1 MMTLTVNTHLL
12 ALEESCTLLPLIMK
26 QLEAKCLHHHNPLL
40 QGLPQSQQPLPPRV
54 CNIAPW
60 VQGTN
65 SPSATGTPAVPLQF
79 PTSPMLPLSPSL
91 TTVGESH
98 ITPSFL
104 THIDHQSPNSLVF
117 PTDIPFGD
125 SIPSPKPNSSF
136 WIGFCNIGGFPSHAR
151 NNPKVMEIKHFIVAH
166 NLDLFGGCKANLN
179 WCNLLDHI
187 QLKNGFTWQTPA
199 IPSPP
204 IIFMRLSEVFNL
216 VAHYGLGQA
225 TWQLILP
232 PVLGHG
238 NHLP

>member
-1 MMTLTVNTHLL
+1 VT
-12 ALEESCTLLPLIMK
+12 
-26 QLEAKCLHHHNPLL
+26 
-40 QGLPQSQQPLPPRV
+40 
-54 CNIAPW
+54 
-60 VQGTN
+60 
-65 SPSATGTPAVPLQF
+65 
-79 PTSPMLPLSPSL
+79 LPLSPSL

-187 QLKNGFTWQTPA
+187 QLKKWFHTTDSCHTFSPHNLHETFRSFQFGGTLWIRAGHMATHITSSSRAWQS
-199 IPSPP
+199 SP
-204 IIFMRLSEVFNL
+204 LTCSTCSSVE
-216 VAHYGLGQA
+216 G
-225 TWQLILP
+225 
-232 PVLGHG
+232 
-238 NHLP
+238 